1 MSIFLCVL
9 IYIAVAAAVFLAS
22 FLIYKLIRFLASKN
36 IRVPATAVRI
46 FKLIL
51 LIAVIMAAGYFVFT
65 GFQL

>member
-1 MSIFLCVL
+1 MDIFVKVL
-9 IYIAVAAAVFLAS
+9 IYISVAAAVFLAS

-36 IRVPATAVRI
+36 IRVPATAVWI
-46 FKLIL
+46 FKFIL

>member
-1 MSIFLCVL
+1 MDIFVKIL

>member
-1 MSIFLCVL
+1 MSIFLRVL
-9 IYIAVAAAVFLAS
+9 ISVAVAAAVLLVS
-22 FLIYKLIRFLASKN
+22 FLIYKLIRFLVSKN

-65 GFQL
+65 GFQI